1 MLHVTNSLLKKK
13 KTFINMTKVGKDL
26 NRSKKARHEK
36 KLYKLLKYP
45 APLQKI
51 SWLTIIKSITVWLLI
66 TKLALAF

>member
-36 KLYKLLKYP
+36 KLYKL
-45 APLQKI
+45 
-51 SWLTIIKSITVWLLI
+51 
-66 TKLALAF
+66 